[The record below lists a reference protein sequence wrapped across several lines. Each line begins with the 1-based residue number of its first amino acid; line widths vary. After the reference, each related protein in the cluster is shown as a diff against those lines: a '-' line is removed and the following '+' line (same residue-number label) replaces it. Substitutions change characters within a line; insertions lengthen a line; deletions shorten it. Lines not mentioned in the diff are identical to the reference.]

1 MNVKRLI
8 EFLQKEI
15 DDEEVLFLAEDG
27 KKYRLQ
33 SKPPRHAGPA
43 PFTDENGKP
52 YKKSVVLVWIKE
64 HK

>member
-43 PFTDENGKP
+43 PFTDENG
-52 YKKSVVLVWIKE
+52 S
-64 HK
+64 

>member
-33 SKPPRHAGPA
+33 SKPPR
-43 PFTDENGKP
+43 
-52 YKKSVVLVWIKE
+52 S
-64 HK
+64 